1 MANTLTKATGIATTA
16 GATIYTVPTG
26 ASITIIGLRCSNI
39 DNGVN
44 HTFSVQVS
52 GHYVTGKLCPLPAG
66 SALDI
71 MVGSKI
77 VAVAG
82 DTIVVTADAN
92 AVVDVYIS
100 FLKQA

>member
-1 MANTLTKATGIATTA
+1 VA
-16 GATIYTVPTG
+16 
-26 ASITIIGLRCSNI
+26 
-39 DNGVN
+39 
-44 HTFSVQVS
+44 

-82 DTIVVTADAN
+82 DTIVVTADVN
-92 AVVDVYIS
+92 SMVDVYIS
-100 FLKQA
+100 FLKQV